1 MPMYGLWLLV
11 VPLPAFSLSRCCL
24 QSHLLLDLEL
34 QAGINNVLRLQLY
47 RLLSE
52 KRNRLSLLYMCFDN
66 VCSRMAQSLLSEE
79 KQQKVIAR
87 KYLFLICTFQISI
100 LSIIVVAFY
109 LFGLIC
115 TTLDVL
121 PFLSIWLCILEFLN
135 KDDRCVA
142 FRLRELFGLLGGPV
156 MLLLVDLVRF
166 WGCRFLARGELA
178 CFWSS
183 RAFWVHCQL
192 FSSLAPT
199 QPAVF

>member
-87 KYLFLICTFQISI
+87 KHIFLICTFKYLHF
-100 LSIIVVAFY
+100 LSLLWLFICLGSFVLLLMFFLFSQFGYVFLNSLTKTIVAL
-109 LFGLIC
+109 LFGLES
-115 TTLDVL
+115 
-121 PFLSIWLCILEFLN
+121 FLGCLE
-135 KDDRCVA
+135 
-142 FRLRELFGLLGGPV
+142 GLL
-156 MLLLVDLVRF
+156 
-166 WGCRFLARGELA
+166 
-178 CFWSS
+178 CFYSS
-183 RAFWVHCQL
+183 
-192 FSSLAPT
+192 T
-199 QPAVF
+199 